1 MFNIS
6 RFTHGRNPIFE
17 KYMDILTN
25 FWQSGKNLQLEPLGK
40 KYSDLIEELAPEIMS
55 PNFLKSTFGPL
66 QTTKSMSGRMKYHKF

>member
-6 RFTHGRNPIFE
+6 WFTHGKNPIFE

-40 KYSDLIEELAPEIMS
+40 KYSDLIEELGVKVMS
-55 PNFLKSTFGPL
+55 SSSLRSDFGF
-66 QTTKSMSGRMKYHKF
+66 T

>member
-6 RFTHGRNPIFE
+6 QSMHSKYLIFE
-17 KYMDILTN
+17 MHIDVINN
-25 FWQSGKNLQLEPLGK
+25 FRLSGKNLQLEPLGK

-55 PNFLKSTFGPL
+55 SNFLKSTFGPL